1 MIAWYLTAQ
10 FAIIEAVLRIMMSLC
25 ATNCLSVD
33 GCATVA
39 AGATT
44 GGFTGGALLS
54 AAIACVIAVV
64 VLLRVKRRRTAKL
77 E

>member
-1 MIAWYLTAQ
+1 MIAWYLTTQ

-44 GGFTGGALLS
+44 GGFTGGVLS

-64 VLLRVKRRRTAKL
+64 VLLRVKRKGTAKL